1 MSWRIGQKFRVGE
14 HRVPGVSR
22 KEPRGLDLAYFR
34 DLRSLPGSWGQVEG
48 GGAWGNAIRRKA
60 EVPARRSS
68 EAKRRNAGS
77 YPRRVAWG
85 NL

>member
-34 DLRSLPGSWGQVEG
+34 DLRSLPGSWGQVG
-48 GGAWGNAIRRKA
+48 GGRCVGERDKEKGRGACQ
-60 EVPARRSS
+60 EVLR
-68 EAKRRNAGS
+68 G
-77 YPRRVAWG
+77 
-85 NL
+85 